1 MRAPTRPARSASNPR
16 DRIQVEPGAPLRR
29 GRPVPETDAAASI
42 PPIHIEETIQSIAGL
57 DAEYHANATQHQ
69 RVVDRITSLMG
80 SANFIAALAVFVVG
94 WVSLNGLAAAL
105 GYRALDAPPFAWLA
119 GAASLASLYLVI
131 LILTT
136 QRGDDRLTQRREL
149 LNLELTIL
157 SEQKIA
163 KVVALLEE
171 LRHDSPHLHNR
182 VDELAEVMA
191 RPADPRS
198 VIDAIKEARSE
209 SAHVSRKAEG
219 V

>member
-1 MRAPTRPARSASNPR
+1 
-16 DRIQVEPGAPLRR
+16 
-29 GRPVPETDAAASI
+29 VPETDAASSA
-42 PPIHIEETIQSIAGL
+42 PPLHIEETIRWIAGL
-57 DAEYHANATQHQ
+57 HAEHHASATTHQ
-69 RVVDRITSLMG
+69 RFIDRITTFLG
-80 SANFIAALAVFVVG
+80 SAKFIGALTVVVVG
-94 WVSLNGLAAAL
+94 WVGLNGLAAAL
-105 GYRALDAPPFAWLA
+105 GYRALDPPPFAWLA

-171 LRHDSPHLHNR
+171 LRQDSPHLNDR
-182 VDELAEVMA
+182 VDDVAEAMSQ
-191 RPADPRS
+191 PADPQS
-198 VIDAIKEARSE
+198 VIDAMNETRSE

>member
-1 MRAPTRPARSASNPR
+1 M
-16 DRIQVEPGAPLRR
+16 
-29 GRPVPETDAAASI
+29 PETDAASSI
-42 PPIHIEETIQSIAGL
+42 LPIHIEETIQSIAGL
-57 DAEYHANATQHQ
+57 NAAHHANATGHQ
-69 RVVDRITSLMG
+69 RAVGRITSLLG
-80 SANFIAALAVFVVG
+80 RASFIATLTTFGVG
-94 WVSLNGLAAAL
+94 WVGLNWVAFAL
-105 GYRALDAPPFAWLA
+105 GYRAFDPPPFAWLA
-119 GAASLASLYLVI
+119 GASSLASLYLVI

-136 QRGDDRLTQRREL
+136 QRGDDLLTQRREL

-191 RPADPRS
+191 QPADPQS
-198 VIDAIKEARSE
+198 VIDAIKETRSE
-209 SAHVSRKAEG
+209 SAHASRRADG

>member
-1 MRAPTRPARSASNPR
+1 MLSAR
-16 DRIQVEPGAPLRR
+16 DRGVPGT
-29 GRPVPETDAAASI
+29 GWQMPETGATSSI
-42 PPIHIEETIQSIAGL
+42 PPIHIEETLRSVAGL
-57 DAEYHANATQHQ
+57 HAEHHANATHHQ
-69 RVVDRITSLMG
+69 RAVDRITSLLG
-80 SANFIAALAVFVVG
+80 RASFIATLTTFVVG
-94 WVSLNGLAAAL
+94 WVGLNCVAFAL
-105 GYRALDAPPFAWLA
+105 GYRAFDPPPFAWLA
-119 GAASLASLYLVI
+119 GASSLASLYLVI

-191 RPADPRS
+191 QPADPQS
-198 VIDAIKEARSE
+198 VIDAIKETRSE
-209 SAHVSRKAEG
+209 FAHASRRADG